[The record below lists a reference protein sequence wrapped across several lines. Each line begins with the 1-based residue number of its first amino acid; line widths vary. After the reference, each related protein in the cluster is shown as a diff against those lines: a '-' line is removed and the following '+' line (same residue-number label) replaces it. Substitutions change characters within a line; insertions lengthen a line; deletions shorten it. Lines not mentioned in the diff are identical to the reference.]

1 MAYLTSTLIT
11 RAYYLSGVVARDL
24 QTVTGSQL
32 SDGLSLLNA
41 FLDFKTSDLRLIPYF
56 QRTTFNTVQGQE
68 MYFVAN
74 LDYVDTLTFNI
85 GSVRYSLEDMTRKE
99 YFSTPRIDDVQS
111 LPYSY
116 RLERALG
123 GMNIFLYFVPAD
135 VYVMKITGKYS
146 LSEVTLNQDLAL
158 TYDLYF
164 IEYLRHGLASYI
176 CNDYG
181 VTLPD
186 GVMRTYKEIEKKLL
200 DVSPQDLVMTKR
212 SYFTKSPAL
221 DWTLINIP
229 GWVP

>member
-11 RAYYLSGVVARDL
+11 RSYYLSGVVAREL

-56 QRTTFNTVQGQE
+56 QRGTFNTVQGTE
-68 MYFVAN
+68 MYFVEN

-85 GSVRYSLEDMTRKE
+85 GPVRYSLEDMTRKE
-99 YFSTPRIDDVQS
+99 YFATPRIDNVQS
-111 LPYSY
+111 LPYCY
-116 RLERALG
+116 RLERTLG
-123 GMNIFLYFVPAD
+123 GMNVFLYFVPAD
-135 VYVMKITGKYS
+135 VYTMKITGKYS
-146 LSEVTLNQDLAL
+146 LTEVTLNQDLSL

-164 IEYLRHGLASYI
+164 IEYLRHGLAQYI
-176 CNDYG
+176 CDDYG
-181 VTLPD
+181 VTMPD
-186 GVMRTYKEIEKKLL
+186 GALRKLMEIEKKLL

-221 DWTLINIP
+221 DWQMINIP

>member
-1 MAYLTSTLIT
+1 MSYLTSTLIT
-11 RAYYLSGVVARDL
+11 RAYYLSGVVAREL
-24 QTVTGSQL
+24 QTVTGDQL
-32 SDGLSLLNA
+32 SDGLYLLNA

-56 QRTTFNTVQGQE
+56 QRTTFNTVMGQE

-85 GSVRYSLEDMTRKE
+85 GDVRYSLEEMTRKE
-99 YFSTPRIDDVQS
+99 YFSTPRIDNVQS

-116 RLERALG
+116 RLERTLG
-123 GMNIFLYFVPAD
+123 GMNVFLYFVPAD

-146 LSEVTLNQDLAL
+146 LTEVALNQDLSL

-164 IEYLRHGLASYI
+164 IEYLRHGLANYI

-186 GVMRTYKEIEKKLL
+186 AVMRTYKEIEKKLM
-200 DVSPQDLVMTKR
+200 DISPQDLVMTKR

-221 DWTLINIP
+221 DWQLINIP